1 MRLAVSI
8 SRSFLAACFLAA
20 VAASA
25 DAQAFVP
32 AKGEGAVSFL
42 FQDQFFRYH
51 FAAREP
57 VDAGQIYS
65 RSMLFDVTYGV
76 TDKVAV
82 TIGLPLMATRYSGPS
97 PHPLADFS
105 RPNPIDDGT
114 WHTTAQD
121 FRFDVR
127 YNVSRNLFDKGIVFT
142 PFIGSVVPSH
152 EYPYFAHAGFG
163 RNLHEVQV
171 GASVAKLFEHGIPG
185 LLIQG
190 RYGYGFVEQV
200 AAISHNRSMA
210 SIEAAYFVTP
220 RLRVLGMTNGQRTH
234 GGIDFFGP
242 ASRAVLPPSVFVR
255 HDQIQRENMLTV
267 AGGASYSLT
276 DSIDVFGSLAHTLL
290 QRNGHGLTRGVS
302 VGMSWSFLTGWAKPR
317 AATSI
322 AQNSLVR
329 CLCEKGTK

>member
-1 MRLAVSI
+1 MRAAVWI
-8 SRSFLAACFLAA
+8 SRSFLAVCFLA
-20 VAASA
+20 VIASSA
-25 DAQAFVP
+25 GAQAFVP
-32 AKGEGAVSFL
+32 AKGEGAVAFL

-57 VDAGQIYS
+57 VDAGKIYS
-65 RSMLFDVTYGV
+65 RTMLFDVTYGV

-97 PHPLADFS
+97 PHPLPDFS
-105 RPNPIDDGT
+105 GPNPIDDGT
-114 WHTTAQD
+114 WHTAAQD

-127 YNVSRNLFDKGIVFT
+127 YNVSRNLFDRGIVVT

-152 EYPYFAHAGFG
+152 DYPYFVHAGFG
-163 RNLHEVQV
+163 RKLHEIQV
-171 GASVAKLFEHGIPG
+171 GASVAKLFERGIPG

-190 RYGYGFVEQV
+190 RYGYGFVEKV
-200 AAISHNRSMA
+200 ADISHNRSMA

-220 RLRVLGMTNGQRTH
+220 RLRILGMTSGQRTH

-242 ASRAVLPPSVFVR
+242 ASRATLPTSVFVR
-255 HDQIQRENMLTV
+255 HDQIQRENMVTIG
-267 AGGASYSLT
+267 GGASYSLT
-276 DSIDVFGSLAHTLL
+276 DSIDLFGSLAHTVL

-302 VGMSWSFLTGWAKPR
+302 VGMSWSFTTGWAKPR
-317 AATSI
+317 AATSA

-329 CLCEKGTK
+329 CLCEKGK